1 MRRHCMWFCL
11 LGIVVC
17 VVWMYLK
24 ELHAPPEYMPLEE
37 ITLQGYVSRADCNR
51 ERTILYLSDVSGN
64 GVSAEFSNINNC
76 IGVICYLQTKEEV
89 RAGQFVVLKG
99 KLQLIDKEHNPG
111 EFSYRTYY
119 MARGYSHKLLK
130 AELVSASVR
139 YDPLRE
145 LLNRFAGHLDET
157 LLSYLSY
164 RDYGTMK
171 AMLLGDKTDLDE
183 TSKGLFQEI
192 GIYHILAISGLHIT
206 FLGNLI
212 YLLLQKAGVSTR
224 IAMSVSLIMLVLYV
238 VMTGVSTSS
247 VRAVIMFII
256 CLGGKVFLRTYDMLT
271 ALTVAAFLTILHNPY
286 VWMDAGFRLSYL
298 AVCGIAIL
306 YPALPGVNARRIR
319 LIDSVWSG
327 LATWMLTLPVIIGIY
342 YEISLYSIP
351 VNLLVLP
358 SVSYV
363 MLLGV
368 GIVFFDP
375 FLPLAAQLCA
385 NGCHI
390 FLEYYDTIV
399 KFASALPFGSIV
411 TGKPTVLQSIAFLS
425 GVIGISCLFR
435 KIKRKYYLSEIKLEQ
450 LKRRLSE
457 EVYRE
462 RVVKLRRKYAL
473 AMWTEVFLLGGL
485 LLLLFADPLEREDEI
500 TVLDVGQGDA
510 ICMNFGEEGVY
521 MIDGGSSSR
530 NTVGEDVIYPFLK
543 SRGIDRIDMWF
554 LTHPDSD
561 HVSAFLENEA
571 EMQIRVGQICIPGV
585 LWEEFK
591 EIRQIADKN
600 NVKVCVLFAGDVI
613 QLGQWKIEVV
623 SPYENVT
630 YADTNAASL
639 VLSVSNGEFSALMM
653 GDAGIEAQE
662 AVFEK
667 GIREITF
674 LKVAHHGSA
683 KDTNTREFLQTVS
696 ARIAVIS
703 CARNNMY
710 GHPHTETLQWLE
722 ESNSDIY
729 RTDLQG
735 AICIRIGEDSV
746 VVEPYLA
753 E

>member
-24 ELHAPPEYMPLEE
+24 ELHAPPEYMQPEE

-51 ERTILYLSDVSGN
+51 ERTILYLSEISGN
-64 GVSAEFSNINNC
+64 GVSAEFSKINNC
-76 IGVICYLQTKEEV
+76 IGVICYLQTKEEL

-99 KLQLIDKEHNPG
+99 RLQLIDKEHNPG

-130 AELVSASVR
+130 AELVSASVQ

-145 LLNRFAGHLDET
+145 LLNRVAGHLDET

-164 RDYGTMK
+164 KDYGTMK
-171 AMLLGDKTDLDE
+171 AMLLGDKGDLDE

-224 IAMSVSLIMLVLYV
+224 VAMTVSLIMLVLYV
-238 VMTGVSTSS
+238 IMTGVSISS

-271 ALTVAAFLTILHNPY
+271 ALSVAAFLTILHNPY
-286 VWMDAGFRLSYL
+286 VWLDAGFRLSYL

-319 LIDSVWSG
+319 IMDSVWSG
-327 LATWMLTLPVIIGIY
+327 LATWMLTIPVIISIY
-342 YEISLYSIP
+342 YEISFYSIP

-368 GIVFFDP
+368 GIVFFDS
-375 FLPLAAQLCA
+375 FIPLVAQLCA

-399 KFASALPFGSIV
+399 KFAVALPFGSIV
-411 TGKPTVLQSIAFLS
+411 TGKPEVWQSVAFLS

-435 KIKRKYYLSEIKLEQ
+435 RIKRKHYLSELKLEQ

-473 AMWTEVFLLGGL
+473 SMWTEL
-485 LLLLFADPLEREDEI
+485 LLLGVMLLILFADPVEGEDEI

-510 ICMNFGEEGVY
+510 ICMNFGEEGIY

-543 SRGIDRIDMWF
+543 SQGIDRIDMWF
-554 LTHPDSD
+554 LTHPDAD
-561 HVSAFLENEA
+561 HVSAFLENEE

-600 NVKVCVLFAGDVI
+600 NVKVCVLFGGDVI
-613 QLGQWKIEVV
+613 QLKQWRIEVI
-623 SPYENVT
+623 SPYGNVS

-662 AVFEK
+662 AVFK
-667 GIREITF
+667 TGITEITF

-683 KDTNTREFLQTVS
+683 KNTNTREFLQTVS

-710 GHPHTETLQWLE
+710 GHPHEETLQWLE

>member
-99 KLQLIDKEHNPG
+99 RLQLIDKEHNPG

-319 LIDSVWSG
+319 IIDSVWSG

-411 TGKPTVLQSIAFLS
+411 TGKPTVLQSVAFLS

-435 KIKRKYYLSEIKLEQ
+435 KIKRKYYLSELKLEQ

-613 QLGQWKIEVV
+613 QLGQWRIEVV
-623 SPYENVT
+623 SPYENVS

-735 AICIRIGEDSV
+735 AICIRIGDDSV

>member
-99 KLQLIDKEHNPG
+99 RLQLIDKEHNPG

-145 LLNRFAGHLDET
+145 LLNRFAAHLDET

-256 CLGGKVFLRTYDMLT
+256 CLGGKAFLRTYDMLT

-319 LIDSVWSG
+319 IIDSVWSG

-411 TGKPTVLQSIAFLS
+411 TGKPTVLQSVAFLS

-435 KIKRKYYLSEIKLEQ
+435 KIKRKYYLSELKLEQ

-485 LLLLFADPLEREDEI
+485 LLLLFADPIEREDEI

-561 HVSAFLENEA
+561 HVSALLENEA

-613 QLGQWKIEVV
+613 QLGQWRIEVV
-623 SPYENVT
+623 SPYENVS

-735 AICIRIGEDSV
+735 AICIRIGDDSV

>member
-1 MRRHCMWFCL
+1 M
-11 LGIVVC
+11 
-17 VVWMYLK
+17 
-24 ELHAPPEYMPLEE
+24 
-37 ITLQGYVSRADCNR
+37 
-51 ERTILYLSDVSGN
+51 
-64 GVSAEFSNINNC
+64 
-76 IGVICYLQTKEEV
+76 
-89 RAGQFVVLKG
+89 
-99 KLQLIDKEHNPG
+99 
-111 EFSYRTYY
+111 
-119 MARGYSHKLLK
+119 
-130 AELVSASVR
+130 
-139 YDPLRE
+139 
-145 LLNRFAGHLDET
+145 
-157 LLSYLSY
+157 
-164 RDYGTMK
+164 
-171 AMLLGDKTDLDE
+171 
-183 TSKGLFQEI
+183 
-192 GIYHILAISGLHIT
+192 
-206 FLGNLI
+206 
-212 YLLLQKAGVSTR
+212 
-224 IAMSVSLIMLVLYV
+224 
-238 VMTGVSTSS
+238 
-247 VRAVIMFII
+247 
-256 CLGGKVFLRTYDMLT
+256 RTYDMLT

-319 LIDSVWSG
+319 IIDSVWSG

-435 KIKRKYYLSEIKLEQ
+435 KIKRKYYLSELKLEQ

-457 EVYRE
+457 EGYRE

-485 LLLLFADPLEREDEI
+485 LLLLFADPIEREDEI

-600 NVKVCVLFAGDVI
+600 NVKVCVLFAGDVV
-613 QLGQWKIEVV
+613 QLGQWRIEVV
-623 SPYENVT
+623 SPYENVS

-746 VVEPYLA
+746 VVEPYLD

>member
-1 MRRHCMWFCL
+1 MRRRCMWFCL

-24 ELHAPPEYMPLEE
+24 DLHAPPEYIQSEE
-37 ITLQGYVSRADCNR
+37 ITLQGYVSRAVCNS
-51 ERTILYLSDVSGN
+51 ERTILYLSEVSDD
-64 GVSAEFSNINNC
+64 GVSAEFSKNNNC
-76 IGVICYLQTKEEV
+76 IGVICYLQTKEKL

-99 KLQLIDKEHNPG
+99 RLQLIEGERNPG
-111 EFSYRTYY
+111 EFSFQTYY
-119 MARGYSHKLLK
+119 RARGYSHKLMK
-130 AELVSASVR
+130 AELIDASVR
-139 YDPLRE
+139 FDPIRE
-145 LLNRFAGHLDET
+145 LLNRFAAHLDET
-157 LLSYLSY
+157 LLNYLSY
-164 RDYGTMK
+164 KDYGTMK
-171 AMLLGDKTDLDE
+171 AMLLGDKADLDE

-206 FLGNLI
+206 FLGNLV
-212 YLLLQKAGVSTR
+212 YFLLRKIGVSPQVG
-224 IAMSVSLIMLVLYV
+224 MGVSLMILVLYV
-238 VMTGVSTSS
+238 IMTGVSVSS

-271 ALTVAAFLTILHNPY
+271 ALSVAAFLTIWHNPY
-286 VWMDAGFRLSYL
+286 IWMDGGFRLSYL

-306 YPALPGVNARRIR
+306 YPALPGVNARRVRI
-319 LIDSVWSG
+319 IDSVWSG

-368 GIVFFDP
+368 GIVIFDLFIP
-375 FLPLAAQLCA
+375 IAAQLCA

-390 FLEYYDTIV
+390 FLKYYDTIV
-399 KFASALPFGSIV
+399 RFATALPFGSIV
-411 TGKPTVLQSIAFLS
+411 TGKPEVWQSVVFLS
-425 GVIGISCLFR
+425 GVVGISFLFR
-435 KIKRKYYLSEIKLEQ
+435 NFKRRHYLAELKLEQ
-450 LKRRLSE
+450 LKRKLTE
-457 EVYRE
+457 DVYRE
-462 RVVKLRRKYAL
+462 RVMKLRRKYAL
-473 AMWTEVFLLGGL
+473 AMRTELFLLAVL
-485 LLLLFADPLEREDEI
+485 LLILIADPQGKGDEI

-543 SRGIDRIDMWF
+543 SQGIDRIDMWF
-554 LTHPDSD
+554 LTHPDAD
-561 HVSAFLENEA
+561 HVSAFLENE
-571 EMQIRVGQICIPGV
+571 EKMQIRVEQICIPGV

-600 NVKVCVLFAGDVI
+600 NIKVCVLFAGDVI
-613 QLGQWKIEVV
+613 QLKRWRIEVI
-623 SPYENVT
+623 SPYGNVS
-630 YADTNAASL
+630 YADNNAASM
-639 VLSVSNGEFSALMM
+639 VLYVSNGRFSALMM
-653 GDAGIEAQE
+653 GDAGTEAQE
-662 AVFEK
+662 AVFEE
-667 GIREITF
+667 GIQEITF

-683 KDTNTREFLQTVS
+683 KDSNTREFLQAVS

-703 CARNNMY
+703 CARNNVY
-710 GHPHTETLQWLE
+710 GHPHAETLQWLE
-722 ESNSDIY
+722 ESGSDIY

-735 AICIRIGEDSV
+735 AICIRIGEESV

>member
-319 LIDSVWSG
+319 IIDSVWSG

-411 TGKPTVLQSIAFLS
+411 TGKPTVLQSVAFLS

-435 KIKRKYYLSEIKLEQ
+435 KIKRKYYLSELKLEQ

-613 QLGQWKIEVV
+613 QLGQWRIEVV
-623 SPYENVT
+623 SPCENVS

>member
-99 KLQLIDKEHNPG
+99 RLQLIDKEHNPG

-224 IAMSVSLIMLVLYV
+224 ISMSVSLIMLVLYV

-319 LIDSVWSG
+319 IIDSVWSG

-368 GIVFFDP
+368 GIVFFA
-375 FLPLAAQLCA
+375 LVSLLA
-385 NGCHI
+385 
-390 FLEYYDTIV
+390 
-399 KFASALPFGSIV
+399 
-411 TGKPTVLQSIAFLS
+411 
-425 GVIGISCLFR
+425 GIWFVQN
-435 KIKRKYYLSEIKLEQ
+435 KLA
-450 LKRRLSE
+450 
-457 EVYRE
+457 
-462 RVVKLRRKYAL
+462 YAL
-473 AMWTEVFLLGGL
+473 GILVGG
-485 LLLLFADPLEREDEI
+485 I
-500 TVLDVGQGDA
+500 TATYLA
-510 ICMNFGEEGVY
+510 WHMARSI
-521 MIDGGSSSR
+521 
-530 NTVGEDVIYPFLK
+530 
-543 SRGIDRIDMWF
+543 
-554 LTHPDSD
+554 
-561 HVSAFLENEA
+561 
-571 EMQIRVGQICIPGV
+571 
-585 LWEEFK
+585 
-591 EIRQIADKN
+591 DKN
-600 NVKVCVLFAGDVI
+600 
-613 QLGQWKIEVV
+613 KIE
-623 SPYENVT
+623 
-630 YADTNAASL
+630 
-639 VLSVSNGEFSALMM
+639 
-653 GDAGIEAQE
+653 I
-662 AVFEK
+662 
-667 GIREITF
+667 
-674 LKVAHHGSA
+674 
-683 KDTNTREFLQTVS
+683 
-696 ARIAVIS
+696 
-703 CARNNMY
+703 
-710 GHPHTETLQWLE
+710 
-722 ESNSDIY
+722 
-729 RTDLQG
+729 
-735 AICIRIGEDSV
+735 
-746 VVEPYLA
+746 
-753 E
+753 

>member
-99 KLQLIDKEHNPG
+99 RLQLIDKEHNPG

-271 ALTVAAFLTILHNPY
+271 ALTVAAFLTILYNPY

-319 LIDSVWSG
+319 IIDSVWSG

-411 TGKPTVLQSIAFLS
+411 TGKPTVLQSVAFLS

-435 KIKRKYYLSEIKLEQ
+435 KIKRKYYLSELKLEQ

-613 QLGQWKIEVV
+613 QLGQWRIEVV
-623 SPYENVT
+623 SPYENVS

>member
-99 KLQLIDKEHNPG
+99 RLQLIDKEHNPG

-247 VRAVIMFII
+247 ARAVIMFII
-256 CLGGKVFLRTYDMLT
+256 CLGGKVFLRSYDMLT

-319 LIDSVWSG
+319 IIDSVWSG

-363 MLLGV
+363 MLFGV

-411 TGKPTVLQSIAFLS
+411 TGKPTVLQSVAFLS

-435 KIKRKYYLSEIKLEQ
+435 KIKRKYYLSELKLEQ

-485 LLLLFADPLEREDEI
+485 LLLLFADPIEREDEI

-613 QLGQWKIEVV
+613 QLGQWRIEVV
-623 SPYENVT
+623 SPYENVS

>member
-319 LIDSVWSG
+319 IIDSVWSG

-390 FLEYYDTIV
+390 FLGYYDTIV

-435 KIKRKYYLSEIKLEQ
+435 KIKRKYYLSELKLEQ

-485 LLLLFADPLEREDEI
+485 LLLLFADPIEREDEI

-600 NVKVCVLFAGDVI
+600 NVKVCVLFAGDVV
-613 QLGQWKIEVV
+613 QLGQWRIEVV
-623 SPYENVT
+623 SPCENVS

-735 AICIRIGEDSV
+735 AICIRIGDDSV

>member
-99 KLQLIDKEHNPG
+99 RLQLIDKEHNPG

-319 LIDSVWSG
+319 IIDSVWSG

-399 KFASALPFGSIV
+399 KFVSALPFGSIV
-411 TGKPTVLQSIAFLS
+411 TGKPTVLQSVAFLS

-435 KIKRKYYLSEIKLEQ
+435 KIKRKYYLSELKLEQ

-485 LLLLFADPLEREDEI
+485 LLLLFADPIEREDEI

-613 QLGQWKIEVV
+613 QLGQWRIEVV
-623 SPYENVT
+623 SPCENVS